1 MITAVNILL
10 FAYNVQF
17 IVLPAYS
24 ELKDKSNSRFAM
36 ASIMSFSIDATVY
49 IWLSL
54 AAIFLF
60 GPHLKEDMLD
70 NMVQLGGVIS
80 PVLRILFSLILVLD
94 IPFMFFATKEQSL
107 VLHDEFVNRSI
118 SRHCDK
124 KARLAAQRF

>member
-60 GPHLKEDMLD
+60 GTHLKEDMLD

-94 IPFMFFATKEQSL
+94 IPFMFFATKE
-107 VLHDEFVNRSI
+107 
-118 SRHCDK
+118 
-124 KARLAAQRF
+124 